1 MPTSSVLVAEIGE
14 PPHVSQADGDR
25 DAGEQEV
32 PLVAPLAAFHAAIAT
47 GAVAT
52 GAALGLYDLGDL
64 AGNRAA
70 IPRLAGV
77 ELDEVVVALELLV
90 VVGDDVLGGL
100 AGEVEGVVL
109 LAHDRGSRE
118 ETETKKTGFWFGIK
132 LDLTG
137 FRLVW
142 RVLFLVD
149 ASP

>member
-32 PLVAPLAAFHAAIAT
+32 PLVAPLAAFHAAIA
-47 GAVAT
+47 AA
-52 GAALGLYDLGDL
+52 AALGLYDLGDL

-77 ELDEVVVALELLV
+77 ELDEVVVTLELLV